1 MLANIITATVS
12 VTKHLTF
19 MNAAM
24 HVCNKSSPHPW
35 TQLEIVN
42 RMKFLNPV
50 RLAALL
56 VHFNLLVNHWC

>member
-1 MLANIITATVS
+1 
-12 VTKHLTF
+12 